1 MNKDFSLKLIK
12 DITSACGV
20 SGFET
25 EVREVIQSYMTGF
38 GYEESTDNAD
48 NLIYTHRGKEN
59 GKTICFA
66 AHMDEVGFMV
76 TDILDTG
83 YLRFIQVGGW
93 STLTLPS
100 SPVEVVTKCGKKHF
114 GLIGQISPHF
124 LKKGAPLQVPQTEEL
139 FIDVGAK
146 NREDAITNFGI
157 SIGDF
162 IVPYA
167 PFSYIEKSG
176 KVFAKGFDD
185 RIGCAVLI
193 EVARMLKDCDNTI
206 IFAFTTQEEVG
217 ERGSR
222 ILATYIKPDYSII
235 VEGAPADDM
244 PSGPAHPM
252 TEQGKGAHIRI
263 FDPTHIG
270 DRVLLEKLRTIA
282 KEKAIVTQEAIRTGG
297 GTDAVT
303 LFASE
308 GGSRAIVTGV
318 PTRFAHSHISSID
331 LFDYK
336 EEVKLLFNACFI
348 I

>member
-1 MNKDFSLKLIK
+1 MDREFSIKLIK
-12 DITSACGV
+12 DLTSACGV

-25 EVREVIQSYMTGF
+25 EVRAVIQSYMRGL

-48 NLIYTHRGKEN
+48 NLIYTHKGKES

-66 AHMDEVGFMV
+66 SHMDEVGFMV
-76 TDILDTG
+76 NDILDTG
-83 YLRFIQVGGW
+83 YLRFINIGGW

-100 SPVEVVTKCGKKHF
+100 SPVEVVTQSGEKHF
-114 GLIGQISPHF
+114 GVIGQISPHF
-124 LKKGAPLQVPQTEEL
+124 LKKGAPIQVPQIDEL

-146 NREDAITNFGI
+146 DREDAINNFGI
-157 SIGDF
+157 NIGDF

-167 PFSYIEKSG
+167 PFSYIKKSG

-193 EVARMLKDCDNTI
+193 EVARELKECDNTI

-222 ILATYIKPDYSII
+222 ILSTYIKPDYSII

-244 PSGPAHPM
+244 PSGPARPI
-252 TEQGKGAHIRI
+252 TQQGKGAHIRI

-270 DRVLLEKLRTIA
+270 DRVLLEKLRTCA
-282 KEKAIVTQEAIRTGG
+282 KEKEIFTQEAIRTGG

-303 LFASE
+303 LFASK

-331 LFDYK
+331 MFDYE
-336 EEVKLLFNACFI
+336 EEVKLLHNACFI
-348 I
+348 D